1 MMDDTRQEHGMSEE
15 VGESMV
21 TLRMPLATWR
31 GIVNGVEKWVGDSA
45 TEIEILEG
53 INLLDGDPSAIW
65 WLNGYYD

>member
-1 MMDDTRQEHGMSEE
+1 MSEE